1 MQASRAYAPVA
12 PFSKYLITHYLTKRT
27 QSHAHTHISRA
38 VPVAK
43 VVIAT
48 VLIGHTHT
56 HTLTS
61 GAILVVGSQEDV
73 ALRKVVLARKAAVVG
88 VVSIPYLRVVHPEPG
103 ATGAHRLQICSTK
116 AWQSLQCTDEAGH
129 THVHTRRGQTGFRS
143 VQQRHCRAGMKL
155 GTNTYIHTRGGTGF
169 RPTQQRHCR
178 AEIELDTHTHVR
190 THPCRHTGFR
200 SA

>member
-129 THVHTRRGQTGFRS
+129 THVHTRRGAHRLQICTTKAWQSLRCIDEAGHTHVHTRRGHTGFRS
-143 VQQRHCRAGMKL
+143 VQQKHGSHC
-155 GTNTYIHTRGGTGF
+155 
-169 RPTQQRHCR
+169 
-178 AEIELDTHTHVR
+178 
-190 THPCRHTGFR
+190 